1 MAWVQLVTLLA
12 VLQFFGF
19 GGLVARARSRYGVR
33 APATTGHEVFERYY
47 RVQMNTLETLVLF
60 LPSLWIAA
68 QYWSPRWMAGLG
80 VIYLIGRMLY
90 LRGYVAD
97 PKQRHVGYTV
107 SVAPALILLFIGL
120 YGAVGTLLLP

>member
-19 GGLVARARSRYGVR
+19 GGLVARARSRFGVL

-68 QYWSPRWMAGLG
+68 QYWSPSWMAGLG
-80 VIYLIGRMLY
+80 AVYLIGRMLY
-90 LRGYVAD
+90 LRGYVAN
-97 PKQRHVGYTV
+97 PKQRHIGYVV
-107 SVAPALILLFIGL
+107 SVTPAVILLMIGL